1 MPDDRRGRSR
11 RDRDVWLLQH
21 RFAAVMVRDG
31 GDEKKERA
39 MLKRVTVAL
48 CVIAGSLMVAQ
59 APAQAGPPT
68 DATGDWD
75 YITAVAGVREA
86 GCNTFLTLIESDE
99 FSGTISGESNPDL
112 NTSEVVLHCNGSVS
126 FHGRLYFDEVTV
138 DGRTG
143 SMVML
148 TQGRLA
154 AGDLEWSGQWTVLSA
169 SGGLDGLHGTGSWW
183 GPGAGG
189 PGLPGELYY
198 DGKVHFSP

>member
-1 MPDDRRGRSR
+1 
-11 RDRDVWLLQH
+11 
-21 RFAAVMVRDG
+21 
-31 GDEKKERA
+31 
-39 MLKRVTVAL
+39 MLKRVAVLLFAL
-48 CVIAGSLMVAQ
+48 AGSLVVTQ
-59 APAQAGPPT
+59 ASAQAGPPT
-68 DATGDWD
+68 DAAGSWD
-75 YITAVAGVREA
+75 YITAVEGVRVA
-86 GCNTFLTLIESDE
+86 GCNTFLTLTESDE
-99 FSGTISGESNPDL
+99 FDGTINGDSNPDL
-112 NTSEVVLHCNGSVS
+112 GTSTVVLHCNGSVS

-154 AGDLEWSGQWTVLSA
+154 AGDLEWSGQWTILSA
-169 SGGLDGLHGTGSWW
+169 SDGLDGLHGNGSWW